1 MGVTAWRK
9 ISRCPICG
17 GRVKVNNI
25 ALSFDSVL
33 SDKTVFTRC
42 NRYYRF
48 ACAQKH
54 YWTCNRGL
62 YEAGLKGAIRAYNRW
77 ASNPREA
84 REQWAWWW
92 LLEQSDRWER
102 RALRRVLRDA

>member
-1 MGVTAWRK
+1 MRRVTWHK

-17 GRVKVNNI
+17 GKVKVEDI
-25 ALSFDSVL
+25 TLPFDFVL
-33 SDKTVFTRC
+33 PDGSVFTRC

-48 ACAQKH
+48 TCAQKH

-62 YEAGLKGAIRAYNRW
+62 FESGLKEAIRAYNRW

-84 REQWAWWW
+84 REQWAWLW

-102 RALRRVLRDA
+102 RTRRRSLQDA